1 VTAAAVVLAVVAI
14 GLAGA
19 GWRADAGT
27 RQQRLL
33 AVAMGVALAAVAV
46 LVLVAG
52 PAGAWGPAASRTLLV
67 LFGALAVAGG
77 GPVAVAVLSVADRP
91 PALVRVGAV
100 GDAEHPDEPERP
112 DGLRQ
117 PDEFQQLEES
127 EQREEG
133 EVLRGG
139 AWIGSL
145 ERLGIFASLV
155 AGWPGGVA
163 VVLAV
168 KGVGRYQELGEAGA
182 AERFIIGTFAS
193 VLWAGACA
201 GVWWYG

>member
-1 VTAAAVVLAVVAI
+1 MAVP
-14 GLAGA
+14 
-19 GWRADAGT
+19 T
-27 RQQRLL
+27 SQSFH
-33 AVAMGVALAAVAV
+33 
-46 LVLVAG
+46 LVDLEHDGEVN
-52 PAGAWGPAASRTLLV
+52 SIS
-67 LFGALAVAGG
+67 
-77 GPVAVAVLSVADRP
+77 SVADRQP
-91 PALVRVGAV
+91 TPERVVVAG
-100 GDAEHPDEPERP
+100 DEPTDEP
-112 DGLRQ
+112 T
-117 PDEFQQLEES
+117 DEFSVPEEA
-127 EQREEG
+127 EGREEG

-145 ERLGIFASLV
+145 ERVGIFASLA

-193 VLWAGACA
+193 VLWASACA

>member
-1 VTAAAVVLAVVAI
+1 VTAAAVVLAVLAI

-19 GWRADAGT
+19 GWRAEAGS

-33 AVAMGVALAAVAV
+33 TVAMAAALTAVAV

-52 PAGAWGPAASRTLLV
+52 PAGAWGPAGSRVLLV
-67 LFGALAVAGG
+67 LLAGLAVAGG
-77 GPVAVAVLSVADRP
+77 GPLAVAVLSVADRK
-91 PALVRVGAV
+91 PALERVGAA
-100 GDAEHPDEPERP
+100 GDPELP
-112 DGLRQ
+112 EET
-117 PDEFQQLEES
+117 DEFQPVEES
-127 EQREEG
+127 EEREDD

-145 ERLGIFASLV
+145 ERLGIFASLA

-168 KGVGRYQELGEAGA
+168 KGVGRYQELGQTGA

-193 VLWAGACA
+193 VLWACACA

>member
-1 VTAAAVVLAVVAI
+1 VSVVAVVLAVLAF

-19 GWRADAGT
+19 GWRANAGS
-27 RQQRLL
+27 RQQL
-33 AVAMGVALAAVAV
+33 ALTVAMGAVLTAVAV

-52 PAGAWGPAASRTLLV
+52 PTGAWGPAGSRVLLV
-67 LFGALAVAGG
+67 LLGALAVAGG
-77 GPVAVAVLSVADRP
+77 GPVAVAVLSVADRK
-91 PALVRVGAV
+91 PALARVGADDYV
-100 GDAEHPDEPERP
+100 ERSGDT
-112 DGLRQ
+112 
-117 PDEFQQLEES
+117 DEFSRPEES
-127 EQREEG
+127 DESEDG

-145 ERLGIFASLV
+145 ERLGIFASLA

-163 VVLAV
+163 LVLAV
-168 KGVGRYQELGEAGA
+168 KGVGRYQELDQTGA

-193 VLWAGACA
+193 VLWASACA

>member
-1 VTAAAVVLAVVAI
+1 MTAAVVVLAVLAI

-19 GWRADAGT
+19 GWRADAGS

-33 AVAMGVALAAVAV
+33 ALAMVGALTAVAV

-52 PAGAWGPAASRTLLV
+52 PSGTWGPAASRTLLV
-67 LFGALAVAGG
+67 LFGGLAVAGG

-91 PALVRVGAV
+91 PATERVAAA
-100 GDAEHPDEPERP
+100 GDGEQESSGQTDE
-112 DGLRQ
+112 LAQ
-117 PDEFQQLEES
+117 HEES
-127 EQREEG
+127 ERREEG

-145 ERLGIFASLV
+145 ERLGIFASFA

-163 VVLAV
+163 LVLAV
-168 KGVGRYQELGEAGA
+168 KGVGRYQELGETGA

-193 VLWAGACA
+193 VLWASACA

>member
-1 VTAAAVVLAVVAI
+1 VTAVAVVLAVLAI
-14 GLAGA
+14 GMAGA
-19 GWRADAGT
+19 GWWAEAGT

-33 AVAMGVALAAVAV
+33 TVAMVVALAAVAV

-52 PAGAWGPAASRTLLV
+52 PAGAWGPGASRTLLV
-67 LFGALAVAGG
+67 LLAALAVAGG
-77 GPVAVAVLSVADRP
+77 GPVAVTVLSVADRP
-91 PALVRVGAV
+91 PALERVGTA
-100 GDAEHPDEPERP
+100 GGSGET
-112 DGLRQ
+112 
-117 PDEFQQLEES
+117 DEFQEPEES
-127 EQREEG
+127 EQHEDG

-145 ERLGIFASLV
+145 ERLGIFASLA

-168 KGVGRYQELGEAGA
+168 KGVGRYQELGQTGA